1 MNIRLPEIRL
11 SPANLRLALGAVVTL
26 AWVGFIVWYLATQ
39 VGFGNL
45 VQFNPNELGEF
56 LTGAF
61 APPAVLWFIIGFF
74 HQWGRV
80 AENTQALRDQH
91 ADIERIVAEVGSQA
105 IAIKHHE
112 LQVNRDTFMRMAD
125 VYLTELNALAAD
137 MIVRVDNEYAE
148 AAWNKYSMGD
158 KQAVFRDAI
167 EHIRAYKDAFIAVDG
182 SDPAHSE
189 VVNRYI
195 WVAEELLT
203 GAYRCDEEMGR
214 YYEFSPCGTL
224 YAALCFLVRREGR
237 FRLRAPI
244 ASIEDMRW

>member
-1 MNIRLPEIRL
+1 MRWRP
-11 SPANLRLALGAVVTL
+11 SADTFTPASLRLLGGAAATALWL
-26 AWVGFIVWYLATQ
+26 LFIVWYVATG
-39 VGFGNL
+39 VGLGNL

-61 APPAVLWFIIGFF
+61 APPALLWLVIGFF
-74 HQWGRV
+74 HQWGRID
-80 AENTQALRDQH
+80 ENTQALRDQQ
-91 ADIERIVAEVGSQA
+91 ADIERIVAEVGSQS

-112 LQVNRDTFMRMAD
+112 LQVNRDSFLRMAD

-137 MIVRVDNEYAE
+137 MIMRVERDYVE

-158 KQAVFRDAI
+158 KQAIFRDAI
-167 EHIRAYKDAFIAVDG
+167 ERIREYKDAFVTTDG

-195 WVAEELLT
+195 WVAEELLS
-203 GAYRCDEEMGR
+203 GAYRCDVEIGR

-237 FRLRAPI
+237 FKLRAPI

>member
-1 MNIRLPEIRL
+1 MKIRIPDLDL
-11 SPANLRLALGAVVTL
+11 TPANLRLAIGAAVTL
-26 AWVGFIVWYLATQ
+26 LWIGFIVWYIATQ

-61 APPAVLWFIIGFF
+61 APPALVWFIIGFF
-74 HQWGRV
+74 HQWGRI
-80 AENTQALRDQH
+80 AENTKAIGAQNFQID
-91 ADIERIVAEVGSQA
+91 RIAAEVDRQSA
-105 IAIKHHE
+105 VIARHDVE
-112 LQVNRDTFMRMAD
+112 VARDTFVRMAE
-125 VYLTELNALAAD
+125 VYLNELNALAAD
-137 MIVRVDNEYAE
+137 MIVRVDHEYAE

-167 EHIRAYKDAFIAVDG
+167 ERIREYKDAFITMDG

-224 YAALCFLVRREGR
+224 YAALCFLVQREGR
-237 FRLRAPI
+237 LKLRPPI
-244 ASIEDMRW
+244 ASVEDMRW